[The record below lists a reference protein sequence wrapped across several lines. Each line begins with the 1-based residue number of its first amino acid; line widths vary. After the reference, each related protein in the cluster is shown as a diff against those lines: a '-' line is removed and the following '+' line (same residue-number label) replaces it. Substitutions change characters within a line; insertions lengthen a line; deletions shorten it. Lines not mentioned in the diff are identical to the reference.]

1 MVKYD
6 KRDCITEYL
15 RIKRSDG
22 KLMKLLIVKP
32 NDFSSTS
39 PKTGVLWLHGGGYIT
54 GYPEMVFMSR
64 AIDLVRECGAV
75 VISPAYRLS
84 IQKPYPAAIKDCY
97 QALLY
102 MKNNAKELGIRS
114 NQIMVGGESAGGGL
128 VAALCMYARD
138 KGTVNIAYQMPLY
151 PMLDCEDTESSK
163 DNHGKVWNTHNNH
176 IAWRIYL
183 RSLRNHKIPKYAS
196 PSRCTD
202 YTNLPPAYTYVGDA
216 EPFYCE
222 TMTYIE
228 NLQQAG
234 IPAKLDIYQGEYH
247 AFDMM
252 NPNSPNAKLAK
263 KRFCEEF
270 MYAREHYFK

>member
-1 MVKYD
+1 
-6 KRDCITEYL
+6 
-15 RIKRSDG
+15 
-22 KLMKLLIVKP
+22 
-32 NDFSSTS
+32 
-39 PKTGVLWLHGGGYIT
+39 
-54 GYPEMVFMSR
+54 MVFMSR
-64 AIDLVRECGAV
+64 AIDLVRECGAI

-163 DNHGKVWNTHNNH
+163 DNHGKVWNTHKNH
-176 IAWRIYL
+176 IAWRVYL

-196 PSRCTD
+196 ASRCTD

>member
-1 MVKYD
+1 MK
-6 KRDCITEYL
+6 KRKDCIIEY
-15 RIKRSDG
+15 RKIKRCDG
-22 KLMKLLIVKP
+22 KPMKLLIVKP
-32 NDFSSTS
+32 KDFSKENR
-39 PKTGVLWLHGGGYIT
+39 KTGVLWLHGGGYMV

-64 AIDLVRECGAV
+64 AIDLVRECGAI

-102 MKNNAKELGIRS
+102 MKSHAKELGILD

-138 KGTVNIAYQMPLY
+138 KGTVDIAFQMPLY
-151 PMLDCEDTESSK
+151 PMIDCEDTESSK
-163 DNHGKVWNTHNNH
+163 DNHAKVWNTTKNH
-176 IAWRIYL
+176 IAWRLYL
-183 RSLRNHKIPKYAS
+183 RSLRNRKIPKYAS

-222 TMTYIE
+222 TITYIE

-234 IPAKLDIYQGEYH
+234 IPAKLDIYPCEYH

-252 NPNSPNAKLAK
+252 NPDSHNAKLAK
-263 KRFCEEF
+263 ERFCKEF
-270 MYAREHYFK
+270 IYAKSHYFK